1 MNVETKGLSFGKCW
15 AGPPISKDALHY
27 NNSLKV
33 KRRGRKMNSHY
44 GAVSSNIFPPGRRA
58 RGRTRGSAQE

>member
-15 AGPPISKDALHY
+15 AGPQISKGAWRKTHHY

-44 GAVSSNIFPPGRRA
+44 GAVSSNIFPPGR
-58 RGRTRGSAQE
+58 